1 MKKHIAV
8 LAGDGI
14 GPEITHGA
22 IAVLKKIGEKYGH
35 EFEFEHLLMGV
46 CAIEETGEPLPQ
58 YTIDRCLLSDSVL
71 LGAVGGAVGDPRINN
86 LPGHLR
92 PEAGLLK
99 IRAALGLYSNLRPA
113 KLFPALAGACPLRA
127 DIAAK
132 GIDLVVVRE
141 LTGGI
146 YFGRP
151 QGRDQEGT
159 RAFDTCTYTVGE
171 IERVLHVAFRLAM
184 SRRRKLTVVDKANV
198 LETSRL
204 WRETAQ
210 RIAREYPDVAVDFM
224 FVDNAAMQII
234 RQPAY
239 FDVIVTENMFGDIL
253 TDEASVI
260 SGSLGMLSSASV
272 GAEVALFE
280 PIHGSYPQAA
290 GKNIANPMA
299 TILSAAMLL
308 EHLGLD
314 AEGKAVRHAVDKALA
329 EGVVTEDLVASGEKA
344 CSTSEVGDYVAANV

>member
-14 GPEITHGA
+14 GPEITDGA

-58 YTIDRCLLSDSVL
+58 YTIDRCLASDSVL

-146 YFGRP
+146 YFGER
-151 QGRDQEGT
+151 GRGQSEGGEY
-159 RAFDTCTYTVGE
+159 AYDTEKYNVEE
-171 IERVLHVAFRLAM
+171 I
-184 SRRRKLTVVDKANV
+184 T
-198 LETSRL
+198 
-204 WRETAQ
+204 
-210 RIAREYPDVAVDFM
+210 RIAKIAFELAQKRKKK
-224 FVDNAAMQII
+224 
-234 RQPAY
+234 
-239 FDVIVTENMFGDIL
+239 G
-253 TDEASVI
+253 I
-260 SGSLGMLSSASV
+260 S
-272 GAEVALFE
+272 
-280 PIHGSYPQAA
+280 I
-290 GKNIANPMA
+290 
-299 TILSAAMLL
+299 
-308 EHLGLD
+308 D
-314 AEGKAVRHAVDKALA
+314 
-329 EGVVTEDLVASGEKA
+329 
-344 CSTSEVGDYVAANV
+344 